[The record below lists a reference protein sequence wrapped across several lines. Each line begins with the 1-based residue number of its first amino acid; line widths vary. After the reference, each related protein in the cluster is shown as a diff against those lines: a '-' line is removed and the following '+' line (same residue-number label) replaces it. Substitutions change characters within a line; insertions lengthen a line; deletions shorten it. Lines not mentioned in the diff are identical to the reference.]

1 MSNYEQIGNQNI
13 NSTPKINEMN
23 SSNDIGIKTSKEYH
37 PIEFY
42 SLGKLDPNRKCID
55 IPNNNFYKKR
65 IPKLNYNRSS
75 HELFDRNIL
84 SVNNPYFDRFKE
96 VKPKQKIPIPIKD
109 ENNYLNPLKSL
120 QIRNEQNF
128 EGQQHNNINSLE
140 WFHLIKNKVYIID
153 QDSKIKKGNNITRN
167 KFYQEKGIT
176 LEEKDKNNI
185 RGIDTDINN
194 NNINR
199 IKHIFNSKRYKEGNH
214 NLSNENDIFVKEKEI
229 KQIESENNYWK
240 KLRIEKT
247 LEGRN
252 TIDVTDSKKFD
263 EKKLKGNLY
272 YFDKNHKNIIRHKNW
287 WKIDP

>member
-140 WFHLIKNKVYIID
+140 WFHLIKNKIYIVD
-153 QDSKIKKGNNITRN
+153 HPSRIKKGNNISLN
-167 KFYQEKGIT
+167 EFYQEKGFPKT
-176 LEEKDKNNI
+176 EKNNNSR
-185 RGIDTDINN
+185 RGYDTNIGKSNSISYYFNIKRFKKDNEFLINQ
-194 NNINR
+194 
-199 IKHIFNSKRYKEGNH
+199 KQPFQT
-214 NLSNENDIFVKEKEI
+214 EKENV
-229 KQIESENNYWK
+229 QIDNENNYWR
-240 KLRIEKT
+240 KLRIERELKN
-247 LEGRN
+247 N
-252 TIDVTDSKKFD
+252 TDNNDMKNPN
-263 EKKLKGNLY
+263 EKKLKNNLY
-272 YFDKNHKNIIRHKNW
+272 YFDKNNKNIIRHKNW
-287 WKIDP
+287 WIIDP

>member
-13 NSTPKINEMN
+13 NSIQKINEMN

-42 SLGKLDPNRKCID
+42 SLGKLDPNRKSID

-140 WFHLIKNKVYIID
+140 WFHLIKNKIYIVD
-153 QDSKIKKGNNITRN
+153 HPSRIKKGNNISLN
-167 KFYQEKGIT
+167 EFYQEKGFPKT
-176 LEEKDKNNI
+176 EKNNNSR
-185 RGIDTDINN
+185 RGYDTNIGKSKSISYYFNIKRFKKDNEFLINQ
-194 NNINR
+194 
-199 IKHIFNSKRYKEGNH
+199 KQPFQT
-214 NLSNENDIFVKEKEI
+214 EKENV
-229 KQIESENNYWK
+229 QIDNENNYWR
-240 KLRIEKT
+240 KLRIERELKN
-247 LEGRN
+247 N
-252 TIDVTDSKKFD
+252 TDNNDMKNPN
-263 EKKLKGNLY
+263 EKKLKNNLY
-272 YFDKNHKNIIRHKNW
+272 YFDKNNKNIIRHKNW
-287 WKIDP
+287 WIIDP

>member
-140 WFHLIKNKVYIID
+140 WFHLIKNKIYIVD
-153 QDSKIKKGNNITRN
+153 HPSRIKKGNNISLN
-167 KFYQEKGIT
+167 EFYQEKGFPKT
-176 LEEKDKNNI
+176 EKNNNSR
-185 RGIDTDINN
+185 RGYDTNIGKSKSISYYFNIKRFKKDNEFLINQ
-194 NNINR
+194 
-199 IKHIFNSKRYKEGNH
+199 KQPFQT
-214 NLSNENDIFVKEKEI
+214 EKENV
-229 KQIESENNYWK
+229 QIDNENNYWR
-240 KLRIEKT
+240 KLRIERELKN
-247 LEGRN
+247 N
-252 TIDVTDSKKFD
+252 TDNNDMKNPK
-263 EKKLKGNLY
+263 EKKLKNNLY
-272 YFDKNHKNIIRHKNW
+272 YFDKNNTNIIRHKNW
-287 WKIDP
+287 WIIDP

>member
-1 MSNYEQIGNQNI
+1 MSNYGQIENQNI
-13 NSTPKINEMN
+13 NSISKINEMN

-140 WFHLIKNKVYIID
+140 WFHLIKNKIYIVD
-153 QDSKIKKGNNITRN
+153 HPSRIKKGNNISLN
-167 KFYQEKGIT
+167 EFYQEKGFPKT
-176 LEEKDKNNI
+176 EKNNNSR
-185 RGIDTDINN
+185 RGYDTNIGKSKSISYYFNIKRFKKDNEFLINQ
-194 NNINR
+194 
-199 IKHIFNSKRYKEGNH
+199 KQPFQT
-214 NLSNENDIFVKEKEI
+214 EKENV
-229 KQIESENNYWK
+229 QIDNENNYWR
-240 KLRIEKT
+240 KLRIERELKN
-247 LEGRN
+247 N
-252 TIDVTDSKKFD
+252 TDNNDIKNPN
-263 EKKLKGNLY
+263 EKKLKNNLY
-272 YFDKNHKNIIRHKNW
+272 YFDKNNKNIIRHKNW
-287 WKIDP
+287 WIIDP

>member
-140 WFHLIKNKVYIID
+140 WFHLIKNKIYIVD
-153 QDSKIKKGNNITRN
+153 HPSRIKKGNNISLN
-167 KFYQEKGIT
+167 EFYQEKGFPKT
-176 LEEKDKNNI
+176 EKNNNSR
-185 RGIDTDINN
+185 RGYDTNIGKSKSISYYFNIKRFKKDNEFLINQ
-194 NNINR
+194 
-199 IKHIFNSKRYKEGNH
+199 KQPFQT
-214 NLSNENDIFVKEKEI
+214 EKENV
-229 KQIESENNYWK
+229 QIDNENNYWR
-240 KLRIEKT
+240 KLRIERELKN
-247 LEGRN
+247 N
-252 TIDVTDSKKFD
+252 TDNNDNKNPN
-263 EKKLKGNLY
+263 EKKLKNNLY
-272 YFDKNHKNIIRHKNW
+272 YFDKNNKNIIRNKNW
-287 WKIDP
+287 WIIDP

>member
-84 SVNNPYFDRFKE
+84 SVDNPYFDRFKE

-140 WFHLIKNKVYIID
+140 WFHLIKNKIYIVD
-153 QDSKIKKGNNITRN
+153 HPSRIKKGNNISLN
-167 KFYQEKGIT
+167 EFYQEKGFPKT
-176 LEEKDKNNI
+176 EKNNNSR
-185 RGIDTDINN
+185 RGYDTNIGKSKSISYYFNIKRFKKDNEFLINQ
-194 NNINR
+194 
-199 IKHIFNSKRYKEGNH
+199 KQPFQT
-214 NLSNENDIFVKEKEI
+214 EKENV
-229 KQIESENNYWK
+229 QIDNENNYWK
-240 KLRIEKT
+240 KLRIEMQLKN
-247 LEGRN
+247 N
-252 TIDVTDSKKFD
+252 TDNNDIKNPN
-263 EKKLKGNLY
+263 EKKLKNNLY
-272 YFDKNHKNIIRHKNW
+272 YFDKNNTNIIRHKNW
-287 WKIDP
+287 WIIDP

>member
-84 SVNNPYFDRFKE
+84 SVDNPYFDRFKE

-140 WFHLIKNKVYIID
+140 WFHLIKNKIYIVD
-153 QDSKIKKGNNITRN
+153 HPSRIKKGNNISLN
-167 KFYQEKGIT
+167 EFYQEKGFPKT
-176 LEEKDKNNI
+176 EKNNNSR
-185 RGIDTDINN
+185 RGYDTNIGKSKSISYYFNIKRFKRDNEFLINQ
-194 NNINR
+194 
-199 IKHIFNSKRYKEGNH
+199 KQPFQT
-214 NLSNENDIFVKEKEI
+214 EKENV
-229 KQIESENNYWK
+229 QIDNENNYWK
-240 KLRIEKT
+240 KLRIEMQLKN
-247 LEGRN
+247 N
-252 TIDVTDSKKFD
+252 TDNNDIKNPN
-263 EKKLKGNLY
+263 EKKLKNNLY
-272 YFDKNHKNIIRHKNW
+272 YFDKNNKNIIRHKNW
-287 WKIDP
+287 WIIDP

>member
-1 MSNYEQIGNQNI
+1 MSNYGQIGNQNI
-13 NSTPKINEMN
+13 NSIPKINEMN

-96 VKPKQKIPIPIKD
+96 VKPKQKMPILIKD

-140 WFHLIKNKVYIID
+140 WFHLIKNKIYIVD
-153 QDSKIKKGNNITRN
+153 HPSRIKKGNNISLN
-167 KFYQEKGIT
+167 EFYQEKGFPKT
-176 LEEKDKNNI
+176 EKNNNSR
-185 RGIDTDINN
+185 RGYDTNIGKSKSISYYFNIKRFKKDNEFLINQ
-194 NNINR
+194 
-199 IKHIFNSKRYKEGNH
+199 KQPFQT
-214 NLSNENDIFVKEKEI
+214 EKENV
-229 KQIESENNYWK
+229 QIDNENNYWR
-240 KLRIEKT
+240 KLRIERELKN
-247 LEGRN
+247 N
-252 TIDVTDSKKFD
+252 TDNNDMKNPN
-263 EKKLKGNLY
+263 EKKLKNNLY
-272 YFDKNHKNIIRHKNW
+272 YFDKNNTNIIRHKNW
-287 WKIDP
+287 WIIDP

>member
-84 SVNNPYFDRFKE
+84 SVDNPYFDRFKE

-140 WFHLIKNKVYIID
+140 WFHLIKNKIYIVD
-153 QDSKIKKGNNITRN
+153 HPSRIKKGNNISLN
-167 KFYQEKGIT
+167 EFYQEKGFPKT
-176 LEEKDKNNI
+176 EKNNNSR
-185 RGIDTDINN
+185 RGYDTNIGKSKSISYYFNIKRFKKDNEFLINQ
-194 NNINR
+194 
-199 IKHIFNSKRYKEGNH
+199 KQPFQT
-214 NLSNENDIFVKEKEI
+214 EKENV
-229 KQIESENNYWK
+229 QIDNENNYWK
-240 KLRIEKT
+240 KLRIEMQLKN
-247 LEGRN
+247 N
-252 TIDVTDSKKFD
+252 TDNNDIKNPN
-263 EKKLKGNLY
+263 EKKLKNNLY
-272 YFDKNHKNIIRHKNW
+272 YFDKNNKNIIRHKNW
-287 WKIDP
+287 WIIDP

>member
-140 WFHLIKNKVYIID
+140 WFHLIKNKIYIVD
-153 QDSKIKKGNNITRN
+153 HPSRIKKGNNISLN
-167 KFYQEKGIT
+167 EFYQEKGFPKT
-176 LEEKDKNNI
+176 EKNNNSR
-185 RGIDTDINN
+185 RGYDTNIGKSKSISYYFNIKRFKKDNEFLINQ
-194 NNINR
+194 
-199 IKHIFNSKRYKEGNH
+199 KQPFQT
-214 NLSNENDIFVKEKEI
+214 EKENV
-229 KQIESENNYWK
+229 QIDNENNYWK
-240 KLRIEKT
+240 KLRIEMQLKN
-247 LEGRN
+247 N
-252 TIDVTDSKKFD
+252 TDNNDIKNPN
-263 EKKLKGNLY
+263 EKKLKNNLY
-272 YFDKNHKNIIRHKNW
+272 YFDKNNKNIIRHKNW
-287 WKIDP
+287 WIIDP

>member
-1 MSNYEQIGNQNI
+1 MSNYDQIGNQNI

-140 WFHLIKNKVYIID
+140 WFHLIKNKIYIVD
-153 QDSKIKKGNNITRN
+153 HPSRIKKGSNISLN
-167 KFYQEKGIT
+167 EFYQEKGFPKT
-176 LEEKDKNNI
+176 EKNNNSR
-185 RGIDTDINN
+185 RGYDTNIGKSKSISYYFNIKRFKKDNEFLINQ
-194 NNINR
+194 
-199 IKHIFNSKRYKEGNH
+199 KQPFQT
-214 NLSNENDIFVKEKEI
+214 EKENV
-229 KQIESENNYWK
+229 QIDNENNYWR
-240 KLRIEKT
+240 KLRIERELKN
-247 LEGRN
+247 N
-252 TIDVTDSKKFD
+252 TDNNDIKNPN
-263 EKKLKGNLY
+263 EKKLKNNLY
-272 YFDKNHKNIIRHKNW
+272 YFDKNNKNIIRHKNW
-287 WKIDP
+287 WIIDP

>member
-1 MSNYEQIGNQNI
+1 MSNYGQIENQNI
-13 NSTPKINEMN
+13 NSTLKINEMN

-140 WFHLIKNKVYIID
+140 WFHLIKNKIYIVD
-153 QDSKIKKGNNITRN
+153 HPSRIKKGNNISLN
-167 KFYQEKGIT
+167 EFYQEKGFPKT
-176 LEEKDKNNI
+176 EKNNNSR
-185 RGIDTDINN
+185 RGYDTNIGKSKSINN
-194 NNINR
+194 YFNI
-199 IKHIFNSKRYKEGNH
+199 KRFKKD
-214 NLSNENDIFVKEKEI
+214 NEFLINQKQPFQTEKENV
-229 KQIESENNYWK
+229 QIDNENNYWR
-240 KLRIEKT
+240 KLRIERELKN
-247 LEGRN
+247 N
-252 TIDVTDSKKFD
+252 TDNNDMKNPN
-263 EKKLKGNLY
+263 EKKLKNNLY
-272 YFDKNHKNIIRHKNW
+272 YFDKNNKNIIRHKNW
-287 WKIDP
+287 WIIDP

>member
-1 MSNYEQIGNQNI
+1 MSNYGQIGNQNI
-13 NSTPKINEMN
+13 NSIPKINEMN

-140 WFHLIKNKVYIID
+140 WFHLIKNKIYIVD
-153 QDSKIKKGNNITRN
+153 HPSRIKKGNNISLN
-167 KFYQEKGIT
+167 EFYQEKGFPKT
-176 LEEKDKNNI
+176 EKNNNSR
-185 RGIDTDINN
+185 RGYDTNIGKSKSISYYFNIKRFKKDNEFLINQ
-194 NNINR
+194 
-199 IKHIFNSKRYKEGNH
+199 KQPFQT
-214 NLSNENDIFVKEKEI
+214 EKENV
-229 KQIESENNYWK
+229 QIDNENNYWR
-240 KLRIEKT
+240 KLRIERELKN
-247 LEGRN
+247 N
-252 TIDVTDSKKFD
+252 TDNNDIKNPN
-263 EKKLKGNLY
+263 EKKLKNNLY
-272 YFDKNHKNIIRHKNW
+272 YFDKNNTNIIRHKNW
-287 WKIDP
+287 WIIDP

>member
-140 WFHLIKNKVYIID
+140 WFHLIKNKIYIVD
-153 QDSKIKKGNNITRN
+153 HPSRIKKGNNISLN
-167 KFYQEKGIT
+167 EFYQEKGFPKT
-176 LEEKDKNNI
+176 EKNNNSR
-185 RGIDTDINN
+185 RGYDTNIGKSKSISYYFNIKRFKKDNEFLINQ
-194 NNINR
+194 
-199 IKHIFNSKRYKEGNH
+199 KQPFQT
-214 NLSNENDIFVKEKEI
+214 EKENV
-229 KQIESENNYWK
+229 QIDNENNYWR
-240 KLRIEKT
+240 KLRIERELKN
-247 LEGRN
+247 N
-252 TIDVTDSKKFD
+252 TDNNDIKNPN
-263 EKKLKGNLY
+263 EKKLKNNLY
-272 YFDKNHKNIIRHKNW
+272 YFDKNNKNIIRHKNW
-287 WKIDP
+287 WIIDP

>member
-140 WFHLIKNKVYIID
+140 WFHLIKNKIYIVD
-153 QDSKIKKGNNITRN
+153 HPSRIKKGNNISLN
-167 KFYQEKGIT
+167 EFYQEKGFPKT
-176 LEEKDKNNI
+176 EKNNNSR
-185 RGIDTDINN
+185 RGYDT
-194 NNINR
+194 NIGKSKSISYYFN
-199 IKHIFNSKRYKEGNH
+199 IKRFKKD
-214 NLSNENDIFVKEKEI
+214 NEFLLNQKQPFQTEKENV
-229 KQIESENNYWK
+229 QIENENNYWR
-240 KLRIEKT
+240 KLRIERELKN
-247 LEGRN
+247 N
-252 TIDVTDSKKFD
+252 TDNNDIKNPN
-263 EKKLKGNLY
+263 EKKLKNNLY
-272 YFDKNHKNIIRHKNW
+272 YFDKNNKNIIRHKNW
-287 WKIDP
+287 WIIDP

>member
-1 MSNYEQIGNQNI
+1 MSNYGQIGNQNI
-13 NSTPKINEMN
+13 NSIPKINEIN

-140 WFHLIKNKVYIID
+140 WFHLIKNKIYIVD
-153 QDSKIKKGNNITRN
+153 HPSRIKKGNNISLN
-167 KFYQEKGIT
+167 EFYQEKGFPKT
-176 LEEKDKNNI
+176 EKNNNSR
-185 RGIDTDINN
+185 RGYDTNIGKSKSISYYFNIKRFKKDNEFLINQ
-194 NNINR
+194 
-199 IKHIFNSKRYKEGNH
+199 KQPFQT
-214 NLSNENDIFVKEKEI
+214 EKENV
-229 KQIESENNYWK
+229 QIDNENNYWR
-240 KLRIEKT
+240 KLRIERELKN
-247 LEGRN
+247 N
-252 TIDVTDSKKFD
+252 TDNNDIKNPN
-263 EKKLKGNLY
+263 EKKLKNNLY
-272 YFDKNHKNIIRHKNW
+272 YFDKNNKNIIRHKNW
-287 WKIDP
+287 WIIDP

>member
-42 SLGKLDPNRKCID
+42 SLGKLDPNRKIID

-84 SVNNPYFDRFKE
+84 SVDNPYFDRFKE

-120 QIRNEQNF
+120 QIINEQNF

-140 WFHLIKNKVYIID
+140 WFHLIKNKIYIVD
-153 QDSKIKKGNNITRN
+153 HPSRIKKGNNISLN
-167 KFYQEKGIT
+167 EFYQEKGFPKT
-176 LEEKDKNNI
+176 EKNNNSR
-185 RGIDTDINN
+185 RGYDTNIGKSKSISYYFNIKRFKKDNEFLINQ
-194 NNINR
+194 
-199 IKHIFNSKRYKEGNH
+199 KQPFQT
-214 NLSNENDIFVKEKEI
+214 EKENV
-229 KQIESENNYWK
+229 QIDNENNYWR
-240 KLRIEKT
+240 KLRIERELKN
-247 LEGRN
+247 N
-252 TIDVTDSKKFD
+252 TDNNDMKNPN
-263 EKKLKGNLY
+263 EKKLKNNLY
-272 YFDKNHKNIIRHKNW
+272 YFDKNNKNIIRHKNW
-287 WKIDP
+287 WIIDP

>member
-1 MSNYEQIGNQNI
+1 MSNYGQIENQNI

-140 WFHLIKNKVYIID
+140 WFHLIKNKIYIVD
-153 QDSKIKKGNNITRN
+153 HPSRIKKGNNISLN
-167 KFYQEKGIT
+167 EFYQEKGFPKT
-176 LEEKDKNNI
+176 EKNNNSR
-185 RGIDTDINN
+185 RGYDT
-194 NNINR
+194 NIGKSKSISYYFN
-199 IKHIFNSKRYKEGNH
+199 IKRFKKD
-214 NLSNENDIFVKEKEI
+214 NEFLLNQKQPFQTEKENV
-229 KQIESENNYWK
+229 QIDNENNYWR
-240 KLRIEKT
+240 KLRIERELKN
-247 LEGRN
+247 N
-252 TIDVTDSKKFD
+252 TDNNDMKNPN
-263 EKKLKGNLY
+263 EKKLKNNLY
-272 YFDKNHKNIIRHKNW
+272 YFDKNNTNIIRHKNW
-287 WKIDP
+287 WIIDP

>member
-140 WFHLIKNKVYIID
+140 WFHLIKNKIYIVD
-153 QDSKIKKGNNITRN
+153 HPSRIKKGNNISLN
-167 KFYQEKGIT
+167 EFYQEKGFPKT
-176 LEEKDKNNI
+176 EKNDNSRRGYDTNI
-185 RGIDTDINN
+185 GKSKSIINYF
-194 NNINR
+194 NI
-199 IKHIFNSKRYKEGNH
+199 KRFKKD
-214 NLSNENDIFVKEKEI
+214 NELLINQKQPFQTEKENV
-229 KQIESENNYWK
+229 QIDNENNYWR
-240 KLRIEKT
+240 KLRIERELKK
-247 LEGRN
+247 N
-252 TIDVTDSKKFD
+252 TDNNDMKNPN
-263 EKKLKGNLY
+263 EKKLKNNLY
-272 YFDKNHKNIIRHKNW
+272 YFDKNNKNIIRHKNW
-287 WKIDP
+287 WIIDP

>member
-140 WFHLIKNKVYIID
+140 WFHLIKNKIYIVD
-153 QDSKIKKGNNITRN
+153 HPSRIKKGNNISLN
-167 KFYQEKGIT
+167 EFYQEKGFPKT
-176 LEEKDKNNI
+176 EKSNNSR
-185 RGIDTDINN
+185 RGYDTNIGKSKSISYYFNIKRFKKDNEFLINQ
-194 NNINR
+194 
-199 IKHIFNSKRYKEGNH
+199 KQPFQT
-214 NLSNENDIFVKEKEI
+214 EKENV
-229 KQIESENNYWK
+229 QIDNENNYWR
-240 KLRIEKT
+240 KLRIERELKN
-247 LEGRN
+247 N
-252 TIDVTDSKKFD
+252 TDNNDIKNPN
-263 EKKLKGNLY
+263 EKKLKNNLY
-272 YFDKNHKNIIRHKNW
+272 YFDKNNKNIIRHKNW
-287 WKIDP
+287 WIIDP

>member
-1 MSNYEQIGNQNI
+1 MSNYEQIENQNI

-65 IPKLNYNRSS
+65 IPKLNYNRAS

-84 SVNNPYFDRFKE
+84 SINNPYFDRFKE

-140 WFHLIKNKVYIID
+140 WFHLIKNKIYIVD
-153 QDSKIKKGNNITRN
+153 HPSRIKKGNNISLN
-167 KFYQEKGIT
+167 EFYQEKGFPKT
-176 LEEKDKNNI
+176 EKNNNSR
-185 RGIDTDINN
+185 RGYDTNIGKSKSISYYFNIKRFKKDNEFLINQ
-194 NNINR
+194 
-199 IKHIFNSKRYKEGNH
+199 KQPFQT
-214 NLSNENDIFVKEKEI
+214 EKENV
-229 KQIESENNYWK
+229 QIDNENNYWR
-240 KLRIEKT
+240 KLRIERELKN
-247 LEGRN
+247 N
-252 TIDVTDSKKFD
+252 TDNNDIKNPN
-263 EKKLKGNLY
+263 EKKLKNNLY
-272 YFDKNHKNIIRHKNW
+272 YFDKNNKNIIRHKNW
-287 WKIDP
+287 WIIDP

>member
-1 MSNYEQIGNQNI
+1 MSNYGQIGNQNI
-13 NSTPKINEMN
+13 NSIPKINEMN

-120 QIRNEQNF
+120 QIINEQNF

-140 WFHLIKNKVYIID
+140 WFHLIKNKIYIVD
-153 QDSKIKKGNNITRN
+153 HPSRIKKGNNISLN
-167 KFYQEKGIT
+167 EFYQEKGFPKT
-176 LEEKDKNNI
+176 EKNNNSR
-185 RGIDTDINN
+185 RGYDTNIGKSKSISNYFNIKRFKKDNEFLINQ
-194 NNINR
+194 
-199 IKHIFNSKRYKEGNH
+199 KQPFQT
-214 NLSNENDIFVKEKEI
+214 EKENV
-229 KQIESENNYWK
+229 QIDNENNYWK
-240 KLRIEKT
+240 KLRIEMQLKN
-247 LEGRN
+247 N
-252 TIDVTDSKKFD
+252 TDNNDIKNPN
-263 EKKLKGNLY
+263 EKKLKNNLY
-272 YFDKNHKNIIRHKNW
+272 YFDKNNKNIIRHKNW
-287 WKIDP
+287 WIIDP

>member
-1 MSNYEQIGNQNI
+1 MSNYGQIENQNI
-13 NSTPKINEMN
+13 NSISKINEMN

-140 WFHLIKNKVYIID
+140 WFHLIKNKIYIVD
-153 QDSKIKKGNNITRN
+153 HPSRIKKGNNISLN
-167 KFYQEKGIT
+167 EFYQEKGFPKT
-176 LEEKDKNNI
+176 EKSNNSR
-185 RGIDTDINN
+185 RGYDTNIGKSKSISYYFNIKRFKKDNEFLINQ
-194 NNINR
+194 
-199 IKHIFNSKRYKEGNH
+199 KQPFQT
-214 NLSNENDIFVKEKEI
+214 EKENV
-229 KQIESENNYWK
+229 QIDNENNYWR
-240 KLRIEKT
+240 KLRIERELKN
-247 LEGRN
+247 N
-252 TIDVTDSKKFD
+252 TDNNDMKNPN
-263 EKKLKGNLY
+263 EKKLKNNLY
-272 YFDKNHKNIIRHKNW
+272 YFDKNNTNIIRHKNW
-287 WKIDP
+287 WIIDP

>member
-140 WFHLIKNKVYIID
+140 WFHLIKNKIYIVD
-153 QDSKIKKGNNITRN
+153 HPSRIKKGNNISLN
-167 KFYQEKGIT
+167 EFYQEKGFPKT
-176 LEEKDKNNI
+176 EKNNNSR
-185 RGIDTDINN
+185 RGYDTNIGKSKSISNYFNIKRFKKDNEFLINQ
-194 NNINR
+194 
-199 IKHIFNSKRYKEGNH
+199 KQPFQT
-214 NLSNENDIFVKEKEI
+214 EKENV
-229 KQIESENNYWK
+229 QIDNENNYWR
-240 KLRIEKT
+240 KLRIERELKN
-247 LEGRN
+247 N
-252 TIDVTDSKKFD
+252 TDNNDMKNPN
-263 EKKLKGNLY
+263 EKKLKNNLY
-272 YFDKNHKNIIRHKNW
+272 YFDKNNKNIIRHKNW
-287 WKIDP
+287 WIIDP

>member
-140 WFHLIKNKVYIID
+140 WFYLIKNKIYIVD
-153 QDSKIKKGNNITRN
+153 HPSRIKKGNNISLN
-167 KFYQEKGIT
+167 EFYQEKGFPKT
-176 LEEKDKNNI
+176 EKNNNSR
-185 RGIDTDINN
+185 RGYDTNIGKSKSISYYFNIKRFKKDNEFLINQ
-194 NNINR
+194 
-199 IKHIFNSKRYKEGNH
+199 KQPFQT
-214 NLSNENDIFVKEKEI
+214 EKENV
-229 KQIESENNYWK
+229 QIDNENNYWR
-240 KLRIEKT
+240 KLRIERELKN
-247 LEGRN
+247 N
-252 TIDVTDSKKFD
+252 TDNNDIKNPN
-263 EKKLKGNLY
+263 EKKLKNNLY
-272 YFDKNHKNIIRHKNW
+272 YFDKNNKNIIRHKNW
-287 WKIDP
+287 WIIDP

>member
-1 MSNYEQIGNQNI
+1 MSNYGQIENQNI
-13 NSTPKINEMN
+13 NSISKINEMN

-140 WFHLIKNKVYIID
+140 WFHLIKNKIYIVD
-153 QDSKIKKGNNITRN
+153 HPSRIKKGNNISLN
-167 KFYQEKGIT
+167 EFYQEKGFPKT
-176 LEEKDKNNI
+176 EKNNNSR
-185 RGIDTDINN
+185 RGYDTNIGKSKSISYYFNIKRFKKDNEFLINQ
-194 NNINR
+194 
-199 IKHIFNSKRYKEGNH
+199 KQPFQT
-214 NLSNENDIFVKEKEI
+214 EKENV
-229 KQIESENNYWK
+229 QIDNENNYWR
-240 KLRIEKT
+240 KLRIERELKN
-247 LEGRN
+247 N
-252 TIDVTDSKKFD
+252 TDNNDMKNPK
-263 EKKLKGNLY
+263 EKKLKNNLY
-272 YFDKNHKNIIRHKNW
+272 YFDKNNTNIIRHKNW
-287 WKIDP
+287 WIIDP

>member
-140 WFHLIKNKVYIID
+140 WFHLIKNKIYIVD
-153 QDSKIKKGNNITRN
+153 HPSRIKKGNNISLN
-167 KFYQEKGIT
+167 EFYQEKGFPKT
-176 LEEKDKNNI
+176 EKNNNSR
-185 RGIDTDINN
+185 RGYDTNIGKSKSISYYFNIKRFKKDNEFLINQ
-194 NNINR
+194 
-199 IKHIFNSKRYKEGNH
+199 KQPFQT
-214 NLSNENDIFVKEKEI
+214 EKENV
-229 KQIESENNYWK
+229 QIDNENNYWR
-240 KLRIEKT
+240 KLRIERELKN
-247 LEGRN
+247 N
-252 TIDVTDSKKFD
+252 TDNNDNKNPN
-263 EKKLKGNLY
+263 EKKLKNNLY
-272 YFDKNHKNIIRHKNW
+272 YFDKNNKNIIRHKNW
-287 WKIDP
+287 WIIDP

>member
-140 WFHLIKNKVYIID
+140 WFHLIKNKIYIVD
-153 QDSKIKKGNNITRN
+153 HPSRIKKGNNISLN
-167 KFYQEKGIT
+167 EFYQEKGFPKT
-176 LEEKDKNNI
+176 EKNNNSR
-185 RGIDTDINN
+185 RGYDTNIGKSKSLSYYFNIKRFKKDNEFLINQ
-194 NNINR
+194 
-199 IKHIFNSKRYKEGNH
+199 KQPFQT
-214 NLSNENDIFVKEKEI
+214 EKENV
-229 KQIESENNYWK
+229 QIDNENNYWK
-240 KLRIEKT
+240 KLRIEMQLKN
-247 LEGRN
+247 N
-252 TIDVTDSKKFD
+252 TDNNDMKNPN
-263 EKKLKGNLY
+263 EKKLKNNLY
-272 YFDKNHKNIIRHKNW
+272 YFDKNNTNIIRHKNW
-287 WKIDP
+287 WIIDP

>member
-140 WFHLIKNKVYIID
+140 WFHLIKNKIYIVD
-153 QDSKIKKGNNITRN
+153 HPSRIKKGNNISLN
-167 KFYQEKGIT
+167 EFYQEKGFPKT
-176 LEEKDKNNI
+176 EKSNNSRRGYDTNIGKSKSISYYFNIKRFKN
-185 RGIDTDINN
+185 D
-194 NNINR
+194 
-199 IKHIFNSKRYKEGNH
+199 
-214 NLSNENDIFVKEKEI
+214 NEFLLNQKQPFQTEKENV
-229 KQIESENNYWK
+229 QIDNENNYWK
-240 KLRIEKT
+240 KLRIEMQLKN
-247 LEGRN
+247 N
-252 TIDVTDSKKFD
+252 TDNNDIKNPN
-263 EKKLKGNLY
+263 EKKLKNNLY
-272 YFDKNHKNIIRHKNW
+272 YFDKNNTNIIRHKNW
-287 WKIDP
+287 WIIDP

>member
-1 MSNYEQIGNQNI
+1 MSNYGQIENQNI
-13 NSTPKINEMN
+13 NSISKINEMN

-120 QIRNEQNF
+120 QIINEQNF

-140 WFHLIKNKVYIID
+140 WFHLIKNKIYIVD
-153 QDSKIKKGNNITRN
+153 HPSRIKKGNNISLN
-167 KFYQEKGIT
+167 EFYQEKGFPKT
-176 LEEKDKNNI
+176 EKNNNSR
-185 RGIDTDINN
+185 RGYDTNIGKSKSISYYFNIKRFKKDNEFLINQ
-194 NNINR
+194 
-199 IKHIFNSKRYKEGNH
+199 KQPFQT
-214 NLSNENDIFVKEKEI
+214 EKENV
-229 KQIESENNYWK
+229 QIDNENNYWR
-240 KLRIEKT
+240 KLRIERELKN
-247 LEGRN
+247 N
-252 TIDVTDSKKFD
+252 TDNNDMKNPN
-263 EKKLKGNLY
+263 EKKLKNNLY
-272 YFDKNHKNIIRHKNW
+272 YFDKNNKNIIRHKNW
-287 WKIDP
+287 WIIDP

>member
-96 VKPKQKIPIPIKD
+96 VKPKQKIHIPIKD

-140 WFHLIKNKVYIID
+140 WFHLIKNKIYIVD
-153 QDSKIKKGNNITRN
+153 HPSRIKKGNNISLN
-167 KFYQEKGIT
+167 EFYQEKGFPKT
-176 LEEKDKNNI
+176 EKNNNSR
-185 RGIDTDINN
+185 RGYDTNIGKSKSISYYFNIKRFKKDNEFLINQ
-194 NNINR
+194 
-199 IKHIFNSKRYKEGNH
+199 KQPFQT
-214 NLSNENDIFVKEKEI
+214 EKENV
-229 KQIESENNYWK
+229 QIDNENNYWR
-240 KLRIEKT
+240 KLRIERELKN
-247 LEGRN
+247 N
-252 TIDVTDSKKFD
+252 TDNNDMKNPN
-263 EKKLKGNLY
+263 EKKLKNNLY
-272 YFDKNHKNIIRHKNW
+272 YFDKNNKNIIRHKNW
-287 WKIDP
+287 WIIDP

>member
-84 SVNNPYFDRFKE
+84 SVDNPYFDRFKE

-140 WFHLIKNKVYIID
+140 WFHLIKNKIYIVD
-153 QDSKIKKGNNITRN
+153 HPSRIKKGNNISLN
-167 KFYQEKGIT
+167 KFYQEKGFPKT
-176 LEEKDKNNI
+176 EKNNNSR
-185 RGIDTDINN
+185 RGYDTNIGKSKSISYYFNIKRFKKDNEFLINQ
-194 NNINR
+194 
-199 IKHIFNSKRYKEGNH
+199 KQPFQT
-214 NLSNENDIFVKEKEI
+214 EKENV
-229 KQIESENNYWK
+229 QIDNENNYWR
-240 KLRIEKT
+240 KLRIERELKN
-247 LEGRN
+247 N
-252 TIDVTDSKKFD
+252 TDNNDIKNPN
-263 EKKLKGNLY
+263 EKKLKNNLY
-272 YFDKNHKNIIRHKNW
+272 YFDKNNKNIIRHKNW
-287 WKIDP
+287 WIIDP